1 VEDCLVQLWPA
12 IALTPAYQTQAG
24 LPRIDLNLG
33 NSHACHMLQAI
44 TLLLPFFLVCKM
56 NPLCCLYEGILT
68 VVMPRRVSFD
78 LVSIDKKR
86 KVEIIGK
93 DETCEKMNV
102 VNSERKPFMI
112 VKYIRHRIVGVKK
125 VLKVQRARK
134 ETELMKMLTENK
146 KSKTTEE
153 KKVIVSTDWTSLLK
167 HKIYDCYEVR
177 VRVRYCT
184 AVDKAATAFRYELS
198 GLHILHQEDTA
209 ARGLMGGGE
218 GGGAMLSSWDRRH
231 NTIRVL

>member
-1 VEDCLVQLWPA
+1 
-12 IALTPAYQTQAG
+12 
-24 LPRIDLNLG
+24 
-33 NSHACHMLQAI
+33 
-44 TLLLPFFLVCKM
+44 
-56 NPLCCLYEGILT
+56 
-68 VVMPRRVSFD
+68 MPRRVSFD

-209 ARGLMGGGE
+209 ARGLMGGGGE